1 MMMTEIPTYPIDD
14 HGLSEVLAEVR
25 AAAIASP
32 QDLSRLTQA
41 PHLFEGRL
49 YDRVRVVGRDRVRF
63 LHAMLSNDISSLS
76 EGEGRWAT
84 FNSVQGKT
92 ISDVRVLI
100 LDEAKKTG
108 EALALVE
115 PGAAKRFITELDRF
129 IIADKCYF
137 EEDEGMGMFLL
148 AGGGASSWLEAS
160 GASLPSQGPYNHC
173 RTQLG
178 DVDVQ
183 LIRLDRTNIEGE
195 DVGIRFALEDE
206 AAVRAA
212 LSDLATGS
220 SELLEAARL
229 AGGQPRFGIDFTAEN
244 IPLEAGLKDLAISFT
259 KGCYI
264 GQEVICRIDSMG
276 SPKRRLTRLEQL
288 PEVPTPGALLFG
300 KGKEVGW
307 VTSAAAT
314 TEGPLAFGYVKK
326 RYRESGTELQLGAPE
341 GATIAVGAPV
351 GTV

>member
-1 MMMTEIPTYPIDD
+1 MMTEISTYPIDD
-14 HGLSEVLAEVR
+14 HGLTQVLTEVR
-25 AAAIASP
+25 SAASATP
-32 QDLSRLTQA
+32 QDLSRLTKA
-41 PHLFEGRL
+41 PHLFEGPV

-84 FNSVQGKT
+84 LNSVQGKT
-92 ISDVRVLI
+92 IADVRVLV
-100 LDEAKKTG
+100 LEEAKKTG
-108 EALALVE
+108 EALALLE
-115 PGAAKRFITELDRF
+115 PGAAERFITELDRF

-137 EEDEGMGMFLL
+137 EEDEGMGLFLL
-148 AGGGASSWLEAS
+148 AGHGAASWLESA
-160 GASLPSQGPYNHC
+160 GASLPPQGPYNHC
-173 RTQLG
+173 KTQLG
-178 DVDVQ
+178 GVDVQ
-183 LIRLDRTNIEGE
+183 LIRLDRTSIEGE
-195 DVGIRFALEDE
+195 DIGIRFSLDDQTG
-206 AAVRAA
+206 VREA
-212 LSDLATGS
+212 LSGLPTGS
-220 SELLEAARL
+220 PELLEAARL
-229 AGGQPRFGIDFTAEN
+229 AGGQPRFGIDFTSEN

-288 PEVPTPGALLFG
+288 PKVPIPGALLFG

-307 VTSAAAT
+307 VTSVATT

-326 RYRESGTELQLGAPE
+326 RFREPGTEVQLESPE

-351 GTV
+351 GNV

>member
-1 MMMTEIPTYPIDD
+1 MMTETPTYPIDD
-14 HGLSEVLAEVR
+14 HGLTQVLAEVR
-25 AAAIASP
+25 STASAAP
-32 QDLSRLTQA
+32 QDLSRLTEA
-41 PHLFEGRL
+41 PHLFEGPI

-92 ISDVRVLI
+92 IADVRVLV

-108 EALALVE
+108 DALALLE
-115 PGAAKRFITELDRF
+115 PGAAERFITELDRF

-137 EEDEGMGMFLL
+137 EEDEGMGFFLL
-148 AGGGASSWLEAS
+148 AGHGAASWLEAA
-160 GASLPSQGPYNHC
+160 GASLPPQGPFNHC
-173 RTQLG
+173 KTQLG
-178 DVDVQ
+178 GVDVQ
-183 LIRLDRTNIEGE
+183 LIRLDRTSIEGE
-195 DVGIRFALEDE
+195 DIGLRFALEDE
-206 AAVRAA
+206 DEVREA
-212 LSDLATGS
+212 LSGLATGS
-220 SELLEAARL
+220 PELLEAARL
-229 AGGQPRFGIDFTAEN
+229 AGGQPRFGIDFTSEN

-276 SPKRRLTRLEQL
+276 SPKRRLARLEQL
-288 PEVPTPGALLFG
+288 PQVPNPGALLFG

-307 VTSAAAT
+307 VTSVAAT

-326 RYRESGTELQLGAPE
+326 RFREPGTELQLGSPE

-351 GTV
+351 GNV